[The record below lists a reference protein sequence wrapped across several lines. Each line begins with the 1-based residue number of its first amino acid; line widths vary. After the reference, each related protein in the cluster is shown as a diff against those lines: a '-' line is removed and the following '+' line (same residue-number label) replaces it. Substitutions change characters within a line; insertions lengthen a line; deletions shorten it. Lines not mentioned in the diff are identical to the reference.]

1 MGNMKAHVDDTATIP
16 IIMKGSWLIAA
27 ANPILIG
34 INIFDTAVLDITSVR
49 NKMPVVSTIT
59 IKMSGNGFTTP
70 SIPPNHFVKPESSKA
85 AANERPPPNNSN
97 IPQGSLL
104 ISSQTSKPP
113 LWDLAGIKNKS
124 TAPIIAIT
132 VSDKWREDGSR
143 LPQIHNILTN
153 RNTIPV
159 NFSSR
164 LIGPKSRND
173 FLAKSEDI

>member
-1 MGNMKAHVDDTATIP
+1 
-16 IIMKGSWLIAA
+16 
-27 ANPILIG
+27 
-34 INIFDTAVLDITSVR
+34 
-49 NKMPVVSTIT
+49 
-59 IKMSGNGFTTP
+59 P
-70 SIPPNHFVKPESSKA
+70 SITPNHFVKSGSSKA

-124 TAPIIAIT
+124 TAHIIAIT
-132 VSDKWREDGSR
+132 VSNRCRAEGSR
-143 LPQIHNILTN
+143 QLKIHNILTN
-153 RNTIPV
+153 RNTITV

-164 LIGPKSRND
+164 LIAPKSRND

>member
-1 MGNMKAHVDDTATIP
+1 MTIMVNIFNIKPAFTISFISNSSELNTAAFGGVEMGNMKAHVDDTATIP

-85 AANERPPPNNSN
+85 AAN
-97 IPQGSLL
+97 
-104 ISSQTSKPP
+104 
-113 LWDLAGIKNKS
+113 
-124 TAPIIAIT
+124 
-132 VSDKWREDGSR
+132 
-143 LPQIHNILTN
+143 
-153 RNTIPV
+153 
-159 NFSSR
+159 
-164 LIGPKSRND
+164 
-173 FLAKSEDI
+173 